1 MKNDSYTEKTI
12 TTLAGQLFVLGNA
25 NRLAILKNLADGEIQ
40 VNVLA
45 TKLGLGQSAL
55 SQHLAILR
63 SCEFVSTRRVS
74 QSVFYSIRP
83 TAIASALAGVKDL
96 LFSQPAAIKTERVAG
111 SNH

>member
-1 MKNDSYTEKTI
+1 MKNDSYTEKTV
-12 TTLAGQLFVLGNA
+12 TTLADQLFVLGNA

-63 SCEFVSTRRVS
+63 SCEFVS

-96 LFSQPAAIKTERVAG
+96 LFSQPAAIKTERVAV